1 MRRVSVAPA
10 DDGPAPS
17 RLQALVEAVANL
29 ADAEWALLIARD
41 DREVLACCGIAR
53 EDASVPALATF
64 ALERSGFHREQTNV
78 GRRCVW
84 FAGPVLD
91 SGGVDLGALVI
102 GGESSAAPSGRSLKA
117 LEAAARLAGMTVAME
132 LERSARDR
140 ERATLLAE
148 LDHRVKNVLAAV
160 QSLASQSARRAVS
173 LDGFLK
179 AFSGRLKA
187 MASAQELLTAT
198 RWRGA
203 QLHHLA
209 AAELGGLAPGQ
220 TRWEGPELFLTPR
233 AANAMSLALH
243 ELAINATKFGA
254 LSNDRGQ
261 VEVRWRRAGDGGFEL
276 TWSERGGPPI
286 GQPSR
291 VGFGRLLIEEVTGR
305 ELGGDAKIEFNPGG
319 VLARLRGGTDALAE
333 GGARTSP
340 TGPVETP
347 AAPQGEST
355 GPTPERPR
363 DIRGLRV
370 LIVEDAALLALE
382 LEHGLKEAGA
392 EIVGCA
398 AEVDEA
404 MALLDQPIEAAVLDA
419 NLNGASVRPVAEAL
433 AARGTPFLFATGY
446 GENRGAPEG
455 FGVPIIRKPYDIT
468 QILAALAQI
477 TGRAV

>member
-1 MRRVSVAPA
+1 MTEPSPQRAA
-10 DDGPAPS
+10 DEPS
-17 RLQALVEAVANL
+17 RLQALVEAIANL
-29 ADAEWALLIARD
+29 AGADWALLASRD
-41 DREVLACCGIAR
+41 DREILACCGIR
-53 EDASVPALATF
+53 RDDPAAAPLAVL
-64 ALERSGFHREQTNV
+64 ALEQPDFRPGAGGV
-78 GRRCVW
+78 GSRRIW
-84 FAGPVLD
+84 FAGPVVD
-91 SGGVDLGALVI
+91 TGGLNLGALALG
-102 GGESSAAPSGRSLKA
+102 GGEAPLPAPETMKA
-117 LEAAARLAGMTVAME
+117 LEAAARLAGLTVAME
-132 LERSARDR
+132 LERGARDQ

-160 QSLASQSARRAVS
+160 QSLAAQSARRAVS

-220 TRWEGPELFLTPR
+220 TRWEGPELFLNPR

-243 ELAINATKFGA
+243 ELAINAVKYGA
-254 LSNDRGQ
+254 LSTERGQ
-261 VEVRWRRAGDGGFEL
+261 VDVRWRRVGEGFEL
-276 TWSERGGPPI
+276 EWAEHGGPAI
-286 GQPSR
+286 GAQGR
-291 VGFGRLLIEEVTGR
+291 RGFGSVLIEEVAGR
-305 ELGGDAKIEFNPGG
+305 ELGGSSVMEFAAGG
-319 VLARLRGGTDALAE
+319 VRAVLRGDSSALVDVAE
-333 GGARTSP
+333 RSRQP
-340 TGPVETP
+340 TAEASDEAGSS
-347 AAPQGEST
+347 AGQPQAS
-355 GPTPERPR
+355 PR
-363 DIRGLRV
+363 DVRGLKV

-382 LEHGLKEAGA
+382 LEHGLSEAGA
-392 EIVGCA
+392 EVVGCA

-404 MALLDQPIEAAVLDA
+404 MGMLDRNIEAAVLDA

-477 TGRAV
+477 TGRAA